1 MKHSII
7 LITIALFLSIPT
19 AIQAKTFD
27 FDKMAEMEGVTSVHI
42 SKAMF
47 KLLSGMGIKA
57 DGIDLHIDLQS
68 VMPKLESL
76 QIITCEKPEI
86 IPLLKKEAEAFSTK
100 EGYEEL
106 MRVKEDD
113 SHTIILQKQ
122 HEDNPNEYVL
132 VNIEGNE
139 EFNLILMKGTLT
151 LEELQQMMGE
161 K

>member
-7 LITIALFLSIPT
+7 LIAIALFLSIPT

-47 KLLSGMGIKA
+47 RLLSDMSIKA
-57 DGIDLHIDLQS
+57 DGIDLQS

-122 HEDNPNEYVL
+122 HEDKPNEYVL

>member
-47 KLLSGMGIKA
+47 RLLSGMGIKA
-57 DGIDLHIDLQS
+57 DGIDLQS

-122 HEDNPNEYVL
+122 HEDKPNEYVL

>member
-47 KLLSGMGIKA
+47 RLLSGMGIKA
-57 DGIDLHIDLQS
+57 DGIDLQS

-86 IPLLKKEAEAFSTK
+86 IPLLKKEAEVFSTK

-122 HEDNPNEYVL
+122 HEDKPNEYVL

-139 EFNLILMKGTLT
+139 DFNLILMKGTLT

-161 K
+161 E

>member
-7 LITIALFLSIPT
+7 LIAIALFLSIPT

-47 KLLSGMGIKA
+47 RLLSGMSIKA
-57 DGIDLHIDLQS
+57 DGIDLQS

-86 IPLLKKEAEAFSTK
+86 IPLLKKEAEVFSTK

-122 HEDNPNEYVL
+122 YEDKPNEYVL

>member
-57 DGIDLHIDLQS
+57 DGIDLQS

-122 HEDNPNEYVL
+122 HEDKPNEYVL

-139 EFNLILMKGTLT
+139 DFNLILMKGTLT

-161 K
+161 E

>member
-7 LITIALFLSIPT
+7 LIAIALFLSIPT

-47 KLLSGMGIKA
+47 RLLSDMSIKA
-57 DGIDLHIDLQS
+57 DGIDLQS

-86 IPLLKKEAEAFSTK
+86 IPLLKKEAEVFSTK

-122 HEDNPNEYVL
+122 HEDKPNEYVL

-139 EFNLILMKGTLT
+139 DFNLILMKGTLT

-161 K
+161 E

>member
-47 KLLSGMGIKA
+47 RLLSGMGIKA
-57 DGIDLHIDLQS
+57 DGIDLQS

-122 HEDNPNEYVL
+122 HEDKPNEYVL
-132 VNIEGNE
+132 VNIEGTE
-139 EFNLILMKGTLT
+139 DFNLILMKGTLT

-161 K
+161 E

>member
-7 LITIALFLSIPT
+7 LIAIALFLSIPT

-47 KLLSGMGIKA
+47 KLLSGMGIKT
-57 DGIDLHIDLQS
+57 DGIDLQS

-86 IPLLKKEAEAFSTK
+86 IPLLKKEAEVFSTK

-122 HEDNPNEYVL
+122 HEDKPNEYVL

-139 EFNLILMKGTLT
+139 DFNLILMKGTLT

>member
-7 LITIALFLSIPT
+7 LIAIALFLSIPT

-47 KLLSGMGIKA
+47 KLLSGMGIKT
-57 DGIDLHIDLQS
+57 DGIDLQS

-86 IPLLKKEAEAFSTK
+86 IPLLKKEAEVFSTK

-122 HEDNPNEYVL
+122 HEDKPNEYVL
-132 VNIEGNE
+132 VSIEGNE

>member
-7 LITIALFLSIPT
+7 LIAIALFLSIPT

-57 DGIDLHIDLQS
+57 DGINLQS

-122 HEDNPNEYVL
+122 HEDKPNEYVL

>member
-57 DGIDLHIDLQS
+57 DGIDLQS

-86 IPLLKKEAEAFSTK
+86 IPLLKKEAEVFSTK

-122 HEDNPNEYVL
+122 HEDKPNEYVL

>member
-47 KLLSGMGIKA
+47 KLLSGMGIKT
-57 DGIDLHIDLQS
+57 DGIDLQS

-86 IPLLKKEAEAFSTK
+86 IPLLKKEAEVFSTK

-122 HEDNPNEYVL
+122 HEDKPNEYVL

-151 LEELQQMMGE
+151 LEELQQLAG
-161 K
+161 KK

>member
-47 KLLSGMGIKA
+47 RLLSGMGIKA
-57 DGIDLHIDLQS
+57 DGIDLQS

-106 MRVKEDD
+106 MRVKEYD
-113 SHTIILQKQ
+113 SHTIILQKL
-122 HEDNPNEYVL
+122 HEDKPNEYVL

-139 EFNLILMKGTLT
+139 DFNLILMKGTLT

-161 K
+161 E

>member
-7 LITIALFLSIPT
+7 LIAIALFLSIPT

-27 FDKMAEMEGVTSVHI
+27 FDKMAEMEGGTSVHI

-47 KLLSGMGIKA
+47 RLLSGMGIKA
-57 DGIDLHIDLQS
+57 DGIDLQS

-86 IPLLKKEAEAFSTK
+86 IPLLKKEAEVFSTK

-122 HEDNPNEYVL
+122 HEDKPNEYVL

-139 EFNLILMKGTLT
+139 DFNLILMKGTLT

-161 K
+161 E

>member
-7 LITIALFLSIPT
+7 LIAIALFLSIPA

-47 KLLSGMGIKA
+47 RLLSGMSIKA
-57 DGIDLHIDLQS
+57 DGIDLQS

-86 IPLLKKEAEAFSTK
+86 IPLLKKEAEVFSTK

-122 HEDNPNEYVL
+122 HEDKPNEYVL

>member
-19 AIQAKTFD
+19 VIQAKTFD

-57 DGIDLHIDLQS
+57 NGIDLQS

-106 MRVKEDD
+106 MRVKEED

-122 HEDNPNEYVL
+122 HEEKPNEYVL

>member
-7 LITIALFLSIPT
+7 LIAIALFLSIPT

-47 KLLSGMGIKA
+47 RLLSGMGIKA
-57 DGIDLHIDLQS
+57 DGIDLQS

-86 IPLLKKEAEAFSTK
+86 IPLLKKEAEVFSTK

-122 HEDNPNEYVL
+122 HEDKPNEYVL

-139 EFNLILMKGTLT
+139 DFNLILMKGTLT

>member
-7 LITIALFLSIPT
+7 LIAIALFLSIPT

-47 KLLSGMGIKA
+47 RLLSGMGIKA
-57 DGIDLHIDLQS
+57 DGIDLQS

-86 IPLLKKEAEAFSTK
+86 IPLLKREAEALSSLPIMCFAPSPLVTSYTGRK
-100 EGYEEL
+100 AT
-106 MRVKEDD
+106 
-113 SHTIILQKQ
+113 SILTS
-122 HEDNPNEYVL
+122 L
-132 VNIEGNE
+132 VMFVRSREPSS
-139 EFNLILMKGTLT
+139 FKRSVTSLRL
-151 LEELQQMMGE
+151 
-161 K
+161 

>member
-47 KLLSGMGIKA
+47 RLLSGMGIKA
-57 DGIDLHIDLQS
+57 DGIDLQS

-122 HEDNPNEYVL
+122 HEDKPNEYVL

-161 K
+161 E

>member
-7 LITIALFLSIPT
+7 LIAIALFLSIPT

-47 KLLSGMGIKA
+47 KLLSGMSIKA
-57 DGIDLHIDLQS
+57 DGIDLQS

-86 IPLLKKEAEAFSTK
+86 IPLLKKEAEVFSTK

-122 HEDNPNEYVL
+122 HEDKPNEYVL

-139 EFNLILMKGTLT
+139 DFNLILMKGTLT

-161 K
+161 E

>member
-7 LITIALFLSIPT
+7 LITIALFLCIPT

-47 KLLSGMGIKA
+47 KLLSGMSIKA
-57 DGIDLHIDLQS
+57 DGIDLQS

-86 IPLLKKEAEAFSTK
+86 IPLLKKEAEVFSTK

>member
-7 LITIALFLSIPT
+7 LITIALFLCIPT

-47 KLLSGMGIKA
+47 KLLSGMSIKA
-57 DGIDLHIDLQS
+57 DGIDLQS

-122 HEDNPNEYVL
+122 HEDKPNEYVL

>member
-7 LITIALFLSIPT
+7 LITIALFLCIPT

-47 KLLSGMGIKA
+47 RLLSGMGIKA
-57 DGIDLHIDLQS
+57 DGIDLQS

-122 HEDNPNEYVL
+122 HEDKPNEYVL

>member
-7 LITIALFLSIPT
+7 LIAIALFLSIPT

-47 KLLSGMGIKA
+47 RLLSGMGIKA
-57 DGIDLHIDLQS
+57 DGIDLQS

-86 IPLLKKEAEAFSTK
+86 IPLLKKEAEVFSTK

-122 HEDNPNEYVL
+122 YEDKPNEYVL

-139 EFNLILMKGTLT
+139 DFNLILMKGTLT

>member
-7 LITIALFLSIPT
+7 LIAIALFLSIPT

-42 SKAMF
+42 PKAMF
-47 KLLSGMGIKA
+47 RLLSGMSIKA
-57 DGIDLHIDLQS
+57 DGIDLQS

-86 IPLLKKEAEAFSTK
+86 IPLLKKEAEVFSTK

-122 HEDNPNEYVL
+122 HEDKPNEYVL

-139 EFNLILMKGTLT
+139 DFNLILMKGILT

>member
-7 LITIALFLSIPT
+7 LIAIALFLSIPT

-47 KLLSGMGIKA
+47 RLLSGMSIKA
-57 DGIDLHIDLQS
+57 DGIDLQS

-86 IPLLKKEAEAFSTK
+86 IPLLKKEAEVFSTK

-122 HEDNPNEYVL
+122 HEDKPNEYVL

-151 LEELQQMMGE
+151 LEELQQMMVE

>member
-47 KLLSGMGIKA
+47 RLLSGMGIKA
-57 DGIDLHIDLQS
+57 DGIDLQS

-86 IPLLKKEAEAFSTK
+86 IPLLKKEAEVFSTK

-122 HEDNPNEYVL
+122 HEDKPNEYVL

>member
-7 LITIALFLSIPT
+7 LITFALFLSIPT
-19 AIQAKTFD
+19 VIQAKTFD

-57 DGIDLHIDLQS
+57 DGIDLQS

-86 IPLLKKEAEAFSTK
+86 IPLLKKEAEVFSTK

-122 HEDNPNEYVL
+122 HEDKPNEYVL

>member
-7 LITIALFLSIPT
+7 LIAIALFLSIPT

-47 KLLSGMGIKA
+47 KLLSGMSIKA
-57 DGIDLHIDLQS
+57 DGIDLQS

-86 IPLLKKEAEAFSTK
+86 IPLLKKEAEVFSTK

-106 MRVKEDD
+106 MWVKEDD

-122 HEDNPNEYVL
+122 HEDKPNEYVL

>member
-57 DGIDLHIDLQS
+57 DGIDLQS

-122 HEDNPNEYVL
+122 HEDKPNEYVL

>member
-7 LITIALFLSIPT
+7 LIAIALFLSIPT

-57 DGIDLHIDLQS
+57 DGIDLQS

-86 IPLLKKEAEAFSTK
+86 IPLLKKEAEVFSTK

-122 HEDNPNEYVL
+122 HEDKPNEYVL

>member
-7 LITIALFLSIPT
+7 LIAIALFLSIPT

-57 DGIDLHIDLQS
+57 DGIDLQS

-122 HEDNPNEYVL
+122 HEDKPNEYVL

-139 EFNLILMKGTLT
+139 DFNLILMKGTLT

-161 K
+161 E

>member
-7 LITIALFLSIPT
+7 LIAIALFLSIPT
-19 AIQAKTFD
+19 VIQAKTFD

-57 DGIDLHIDLQS
+57 DGIDLQS

-86 IPLLKKEAEAFSTK
+86 IPLLKKEAEVFSTK

-122 HEDNPNEYVL
+122 HEDKPNEYVL

>member
-7 LITIALFLSIPT
+7 LIAIALFLSIPT

-57 DGIDLHIDLQS
+57 DGIDLRS

-86 IPLLKKEAEAFSTK
+86 IPLLKKEAEVFSTK

-122 HEDNPNEYVL
+122 HEDKPNEYVL

>member
-7 LITIALFLSIPT
+7 LIAIALFLSIPA

-47 KLLSGMGIKA
+47 RLLSGMGIKA
-57 DGIDLHIDLQS
+57 DGIDLQS

-86 IPLLKKEAEAFSTK
+86 IPLLKKEAEVFSTK

-122 HEDNPNEYVL
+122 HEDKPNEYVL